1 MLNFIIKVNLCSL
14 FLLTKNFIFYIIKMV
29 IVMDKIIMHI
39 DVNNAFLSWTAVDL
53 LNKGYK
59 IDIRNIESIIGGDE
73 SKRHGVVLAKS
84 MVAKSKGVKTAD
96 TIRDAKRKCNDLKI
110 YPPNHK
116 LYEEMS
122 NKLFNLISN
131 YTPDIEK
138 LSVDEC
144 FIDYTKVR
152 NLYGDPIKFAYK
164 LKSEI
169 KNTLGFT
176 VNIGVANNKLCAKM
190 ASDFLKPDRVHTL
203 FKEEII
209 EKMYP
214 LSIEELYGIGRS
226 SSQKLRDLNINTIGD
241 LACAD
246 PKVLYK
252 YFKNQTQKIINSAKG
267 IDDSI
272 IVSKKQECECI
283 SNSTT
288 TSYNLNSLEEIYKF
302 LYPLVENVSMS
313 LRKNNKYASLV
324 GVMLKD
330 KNFKTSSHQRKL
342 KNPTS
347 STDEIYN
354 ISKELIKEL
363 WNEEGIRLVG
373 VSLGKLSNFQTH
385 QISLFEDVKE
395 VENNNELD
403 KVVDKLKNIYGNN
416 IIKKASQIKR
426 EKNVE

>member
-1 MLNFIIKVNLCSL
+1 
-14 FLLTKNFIFYIIKMV
+14 
-29 IVMDKIIMHI
+29 MHI

-73 SKRHGVVLAKS
+73 SQRHGIVLAKS
-84 MVAKSKGVKTAD
+84 MVAKSKGVKTAE

-110 YPPNHK
+110 FPPNHK
-116 LYEEMS
+116 LYQEMS
-122 NKLFNLISN
+122 NKLFELISK

-152 NLYGDPIKFAYK
+152 KLYGDPIKFAYK
-164 LKSEI
+164 LKKEI
-169 KNTLGFT
+169 KDTLGFT
-176 VNIGVANNKLCAKM
+176 VNIGIANNKLCAKM

-214 LSIEELYGIGRS
+214 LPIEELYGIGKS
-226 SSQKLRDLNINTIGD
+226 SSKKLRELNINTIGD
-241 LACAD
+241 LANAN
-246 PKVLYK
+246 PSLLSK
-252 YFKNQTQKIINSAKG
+252 YFKNQTEKIINSAKG

-272 IVSKKQECECI
+272 INVKRSESECI

-288 TSYNLNSLEEIYKF
+288 TSYNLNSLEDIYKF
-302 LYPLVENVSMS
+302 LYPLVENVSIS
-313 LRKNNKYASLV
+313 LRKNKKYTSLV

-330 KNFKTSSHQRKL
+330 KNFKTYSHQRRL
-342 KNPTS
+342 KNATS
-347 STDEIYN
+347 NTDEIYG
-354 ISKELIKEL
+354 IAKELVKEL

-373 VSLGKLSNFQTH
+373 VSLSKFSNIQTH
-385 QISLFEDVKE
+385 QLSIFEDVKQ
-395 VENNNELD
+395 VESNNELD
-403 KVVDKLKNIYGNN
+403 KVLDKLKDTYGSN
-416 IIKKASQIKR
+416 IIKKASQIK
-426 EKNVE
+426 KD

>member
-1 MLNFIIKVNLCSL
+1 
-14 FLLTKNFIFYIIKMV
+14 MV
-29 IVMDKIIMHI
+29 IIMDNIFMHI

-73 SKRHGVVLAKS
+73 SQRRGIVLAKS
-84 MVAKSKGVKTAD
+84 MVAKRKGVKTAE

-110 YPPNHK
+110 FSPNHT

-122 NKLFNLISN
+122 NKLFKLISN

-144 FIDYTKVR
+144 FIDYTKVQK
-152 NLYGDPIKFAYK
+152 LYGDPIKFAYK
-164 LKSEI
+164 LKKEI
-169 KNTLGFT
+169 KDTLGFT
-176 VNIGVANNKLCAKM
+176 VNIGIANNKLCAKM

-203 FKEEII
+203 FKEEIKN
-209 EKMYP
+209 KMYP
-214 LSIEELYGIGRS
+214 LPIEELYGVGKS
-226 SSQKLRDLNINTIGD
+226 SSKKLRELNINTIGE
-241 LACAD
+241 LANANPD
-246 PKVLYK
+246 ILYK

-267 IDDSI
+267 IDDSVI
-272 IVSKKQECECI
+272 NIKKNESECI

-302 LYPLVENVSMS
+302 LYPLVENVSMT
-313 LRKNNKYASLV
+313 LRKNEKYTSLI

-330 KNFKTSSHQRKL
+330 KNFKTCSHQRKL

-347 STDEIYN
+347 NTDEIYRVA
-354 ISKELIKEL
+354 KELIKEL

-373 VSLGKLSNFQTH
+373 VSLSKFSNIQTH
-385 QISLFEDVKE
+385 QISMFEDVKV

-403 KVVDKLKNIYGNN
+403 KVLDKLKSIYGNN
-416 IIKKASQIKR
+416 IIKKASQIK
-426 EKNVE
+426 K

>member
-1 MLNFIIKVNLCSL
+1 MDN
-14 FLLTKNFIFYIIKMV
+14 IF
-29 IVMDKIIMHI
+29 MHI

-73 SKRHGVVLAKS
+73 SQRHGIVLAKS
-84 MVAKSKGVKTAD
+84 MVAKSKGVKTAE

-110 YPPNHK
+110 FPPNHK
-116 LYEEMS
+116 LYQEMS
-122 NKLFNLISN
+122 NKLFELISK

-152 NLYGDPIKFAYK
+152 KLYGDPIKFAYK
-164 LKSEI
+164 LKKEI
-169 KNTLGFT
+169 KDTLGFT
-176 VNIGVANNKLCAKM
+176 VNIGIANNKLCAKM

-203 FKEEII
+203 FKEEVK

-214 LSIEELYGIGRS
+214 LPIEELYGIGKS
-226 SSQKLRDLNINTIGD
+226 SSKKLRELNINTIGD
-241 LACAD
+241 LAHSNSD
-246 PKVLYK
+246 MLYK
-252 YFKNQTQKIINSAKG
+252 YFKNQTEKIINSAKG

-272 IVSKKQECECI
+272 INIKRSESECI

-288 TSYNLNSLEEIYKF
+288 TSYNLNSLEDIYKF
-302 LYPLVENVSMS
+302 LYPLVENVSIS
-313 LRKNNKYASLV
+313 LRKNKKYTSLV

-330 KNFKTSSHQRKL
+330 KNFKTYSHQRRL

-347 STDEIYN
+347 NTDEIYD
-354 ISKELIKEL
+354 IAKELVKEL

-373 VSLGKLSNFQTH
+373 VSLSKFSNIQTH
-385 QISLFEDVKE
+385 QLSIFEDVKQ
-395 VENNNELD
+395 VESNNELD
-403 KVVDKLKNIYGNN
+403 KVLDKLKDTYGSN
-416 IIKKASQIKR
+416 IIKKASQIK
-426 EKNVE
+426 KY

>member
-1 MLNFIIKVNLCSL
+1 
-14 FLLTKNFIFYIIKMV
+14 
-29 IVMDKIIMHI
+29 MHI

-73 SKRHGVVLAKS
+73 SQRHGIVLAKS
-84 MVAKSKGVKTAD
+84 MVAKSKGVKTAE

-110 YPPNHK
+110 FPPNHK
-116 LYEEMS
+116 LYQEMS
-122 NKLFNLISN
+122 NKLFELISN

-152 NLYGDPIKFAYK
+152 KLYGDPIKFAYK
-164 LKSEI
+164 LKHEI
-169 KNTLGFT
+169 KDTLGFT
-176 VNIGVANNKLCAKM
+176 VNIGIANNKLCAKM

-203 FKEEII
+203 FKDEVK

-214 LSIEELYGIGRS
+214 LPIEELYGIGKS
-226 SSQKLRDLNINTIGD
+226 SSKKLRELNINTIGD
-241 LACAD
+241 LANAN
-246 PKVLYK
+246 PSMLSK
-252 YFKNQTQKIINSAKG
+252 YFKNQTEKIINSAKG

-272 IVSKKQECECI
+272 INIKRSESECI

-288 TSYNLNSLEEIYKF
+288 TSYNLNSLEDIYKF
-302 LYPLVENVSMS
+302 LYPLVENVSIS
-313 LRKNNKYASLV
+313 LRKNKKYTSLV

-330 KNFKTSSHQRKL
+330 KNFKTYSHQRRL

-347 STDEIYN
+347 NTDEIYG
-354 ISKELIKEL
+354 IAKELVKEL

-373 VSLGKLSNFQTH
+373 VSLSKFSNIQTH
-385 QISLFEDVKE
+385 QLSIFEDVKQ
-395 VENNNELD
+395 VESNNELD
-403 KVVDKLKNIYGNN
+403 KVLDKLKDTYGSN
-416 IIKKASQIKR
+416 IIKKASQIK
-426 EKNVE
+426 KD